1 MEFNTRTI
9 TLKVDSCKFRQ
20 DTEKKARAYSLLV
33 EGEYNRIGRHIPIEE
48 YDHLRNEFDNLVY
61 KMIAL
66 DAKYPKDKPLS

>member
-9 TLKVDSCKFRQ
+9 TLKVEACEFRR

-33 EGEYNRIGRHIPIEE
+33 EREYNRIGRHIPVEE
-48 YDHLRNEFDNLVY
+48 YNHLRNEFENLIY

-66 DAKYPKDKPLS
+66 DEKYPKDKPLS